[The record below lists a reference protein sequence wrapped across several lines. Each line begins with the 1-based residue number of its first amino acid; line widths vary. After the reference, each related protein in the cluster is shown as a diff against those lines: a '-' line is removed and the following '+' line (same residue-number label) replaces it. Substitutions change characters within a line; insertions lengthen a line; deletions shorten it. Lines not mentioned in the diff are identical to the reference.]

1 MSAAGAA
8 SGPGRRAL
16 VTGVSSGIGEAIART
31 LLSSGWTVDGISRSG
46 ATGLPG
52 DFHDHRIDLSD
63 AVAAAPRLA
72 ELPTPQ
78 AMVHAAGFMH
88 AAPLGALDLGI
99 GARLW
104 QLHVVASELLADSF
118 SSRMAAGGR
127 IVLIGSRTSRGA
139 AGRSQ
144 YVATKA
150 AMVGLARSWAA
161 ELAPRG
167 ITVNVVAPGATETP
181 MLTQSGRASSPPR
194 LPPIGRYVQP
204 QEVADLVQY
213 LLSPSAAAITG
224 QELVICGGASVGP

>member
-1 MSAAGAA
+1 MSVGTPPL
-8 SGPGRRAL
+8 GPSRRAL
-16 VTGVSSGIGEAIART
+16 VTGVSSGIGQAIART
-31 LLSSGWTVDGISRSG
+31 LLEAGWTVDGISRSAVDG
-46 ATGLPG
+46 LGDRFHGHRVDLADHARVAACLAGLPVP
-52 DFHDHRIDLSD
+52 D
-63 AVAAAPRLA
+63 AL
-72 ELPTPQ
+72 
-78 AMVHAAGFMH
+78 VHAAGLMH
-88 AAPLGALDLGI
+88 AAPLGELDAVA

-104 QLHVVASELLADSF
+104 HLHVATGELLAGTF
-118 SSRMAAGGR
+118 APRMAAGGR

-181 MLTQSGRASSPPR
+181 MLMQPGRASSPPK
-194 LPPIGRYVQP
+194 LPPMGRYIQP
-204 QEVADLVQY
+204 QEVADLVGY

-224 QELVICGGASVGP
+224 QELVICGGASL